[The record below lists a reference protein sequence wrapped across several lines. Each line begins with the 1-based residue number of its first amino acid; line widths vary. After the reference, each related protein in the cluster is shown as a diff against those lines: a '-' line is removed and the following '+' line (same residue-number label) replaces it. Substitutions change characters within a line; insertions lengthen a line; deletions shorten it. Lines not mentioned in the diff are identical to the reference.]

1 MDSLVRDIRYA
12 LRRLRKSPAFTAI
25 VVLTLALGIGANT
38 AIFSVVNAVLLR
50 ALPYREPDRL
60 VTINHFY
67 NNPELN
73 FLEAPVSAIGFR
85 DYRDKTQSFQAVAV
99 ETGWSANLTGDGDPE
114 RVPASRVSGEY
125 FRVLGVPPQL
135 GRTFGR
141 DEDEPGKNRVVVLS
155 DGLWRRVYG
164 ADRTAVGKSIQ
175 LNGESYTIL
184 GVMPPEFRAFFNRDA
199 DIWTPLALPPDQ
211 FTPNRYTN
219 EWLNL
224 TARLKPGVSLQQ
236 AQAEMRAFAD
246 NLRRQYPNQFGRT
259 WTLRV
264 KSINELATGKIRP
277 ALLVLLGAVG
287 FVLLIACANVAN
299 LLLARGAVRI
309 KEVAIRSALGAERWT
324 LVRQLLTES
333 VILALAGAVL
343 GLVLAWW
350 GVRSVAALA
359 PQLAGNGGI
368 TIDATVLLFTLAV
381 AIVTGLLFGLA
392 PAVQTSRTNLQATL
406 KEGGRTGA
414 ADAPGRVIRRALVV
428 GEVALALT
436 LLIGAGLLIKSVAR
450 LQRVQPGFNP
460 DNLLTFNIAL
470 PRAKYAS
477 DTAKAQF
484 FDQALARIAEVPGVV
499 SAGGTSN
506 MPFGGNW
513 STGSFNI
520 EGHTPGPNQPGPWGD
535 IRVVSPDFF
544 RTLRIPLKQ
553 GRVFT
558 TQDDAGSQPVAVID
572 DEFVRKYFRGQN
584 PIGRRIYF
592 GPAASDSVK
601 PRYITIV
608 GVVGHT
614 MHEALDADPRLQ
626 LYLSYRQP
634 QRFGAPSFMSIA
646 VRTQGDP
653 LKMTRAVRN
662 AVQTVDKD
670 MPISAVK
677 SMDELIDS
685 SVGQRRLSMILL
697 GTFSGIALLLASIG
711 IYGVM
716 SYSVAQRGR
725 EIGIRM
731 ALGAERGRVLAL
743 VVGQGMT
750 LAALGVGIGLLG
762 AFALTRLL
770 GSQLYSV
777 TPTDPGTFTAV
788 AGLLTAIALAATLPP
803 ALRATRVDPVVAL
816 REE

>member
-1 MDSLVRDIRYA
+1 MDSLLRDVRYGF
-12 LRRLRKSPAFTAI
+12 RRLRKSPAFTAI

-50 ALPYREPDRL
+50 ALPFREPDRL

-73 FLEAPVSAIGFR
+73 YLEAPVSAVGFR
-85 DYRDKTQSFQAVAV
+85 DYRDKTKSFQAVAV

-114 RVPASRVSGEY
+114 RVPASRVSGDY
-125 FRVLGVPPQL
+125 FRVLGVPAAL
-135 GRTFGR
+135 GRTFGP
-141 DEDEPGKNRVVVLS
+141 DEDQPGKNRVVVLS
-155 DGLWRRVYG
+155 DGLWRRVLG
-164 ADRTAVGKSIQ
+164 GERAAVGKSIQ
-175 LNGESYTIL
+175 LNGEAYTVL

-199 DIWTPLALPPDQ
+199 NIWTPLALTPEQ
-211 FTPNRYTN
+211 FRGYTN

-224 TARLKPGVSLQQ
+224 SARLKPGVALSQ
-236 AQAEMRAFAD
+236 AQAEMRTFAE
-246 NLRRQYPNQFGRT
+246 NLKREHPDDFGKS

-264 KSINELATGKIRP
+264 KSLDELATGKIRP

-333 VILALAGAVL
+333 IILALAGAVL

-350 GVRSVAALA
+350 GVKSVATLA
-359 PQLAGNGGI
+359 PQLAANGGI
-368 TIDATVLLFTLAV
+368 TIDAGVLLFTLAV

-406 KEGGRTGA
+406 KEGGRTGS
-414 ADAPGRVIRRALVV
+414 ADASGRVIRRVLVV

-460 DNLLTFNIAL
+460 DNLLTFNVAL
-470 PRAKYAS
+470 PRVKYAS
-477 DTAKAQF
+477 DTAKVQF

-499 SAGGTSN
+499 SVGGTHV
-506 MPFGGNW
+506 MPFSGSW

-520 EGHTPGPNQPGPWGD
+520 DGYTPGPNQPGPWGD
-535 IRVVSPDFF
+535 LRIVSPDFF
-544 RTLRIPLKQ
+544 RTLGIPLKQ

-558 TQDDAGSQPVAVID
+558 PQDDGRSQAVAVID
-572 DEFVRKYFRGQN
+572 EEFVKKYFRNQN
-584 PIGRRIYF
+584 PVGRRVYF
-592 GPAASDSVK
+592 GDATDSVK
-601 PRYITIV
+601 NYITIV

-614 MHEALDADPRLQ
+614 MHEGLDADPRLQ
-626 LYLSYRQP
+626 LYLPYRRP
-634 QRFGAPSFMSIA
+634 IPGWGALGAMSIA
-646 VRTQGDP
+646 VRAAGEP
-653 LKMTRAVRN
+653 LQLTRAVRN
-662 AVQTVDKD
+662 AVQSVDKD
-670 MPISAVK
+670 MPISNIK
-677 SMDELIDS
+677 SMDDLIGS
-685 SVGQRRLSMILL
+685 SVGQRRLTMILL

-716 SYSVAQRGR
+716 SYSVAQRAR
-725 EIGIRM
+725 EMGIRM
-731 ALGAERGRVLAL
+731 ALGAERGRVLGL
-743 VVGQGMT
+743 VVGQGMV
-750 LAALGVGIGLLG
+750 LAGLGVAIGLLG

-777 TPTDPGTFTAV
+777 TATDPGTFTAV
-788 AGLLTAIALAATLPP
+788 AALLTGIALAATLPP

>member
-1 MDSLVRDIRYA
+1 MDSFLRDIRYGV
-12 LRRLRKSPAFTAI
+12 RRLAKSPAFSAI

-38 AIFSVVNAVLLR
+38 AIFSVINAVLLR

-60 VTINHFY
+60 LTIYHFY
-67 NNPELN
+67 NSAELN

-85 DYRDKTQSFQAVAV
+85 DYRDKTTSFEAVAV
-99 ETGWSANLTGDGDPE
+99 ESGWSANLTGDGDPE
-114 RVPASRVSGEY
+114 RVPASRVSGDY
-125 FRVLGVPPQL
+125 FRVLGVPAAL

-155 DGLWRRVYG
+155 DGLWRRILG
-164 ADRTAVGKSIQ
+164 GQRSAIGKTIQ
-175 LNGESYTIL
+175 LNGESYTVL
-184 GVMPPEFRAFFNRDA
+184 GVMPPEFRSFFSGDA
-199 DIWTPLALPPDQ
+199 AIWTPLALGPDQ
-211 FTPNRYTN
+211 FSANNYTN

-224 TARLKPGVSLQQ
+224 TARLKPGVSQRQ
-236 AQAEMRAFAD
+236 AQAELTSFAN
-246 NLRRQYPNQFGRT
+246 NLKRTYTDQFGQS
-259 WTLRV
+259 WTLRA
-264 KSINELATGKIRP
+264 KSINEIATGKIRP
-277 ALLVLLGAVG
+277 TLLVLLGAVG

-309 KEVAIRSALGAERWT
+309 KEVAIRSALGAERWA
-324 LVRQLLTES
+324 LIRQLLTES
-333 VILALAGAVL
+333 VILSLVGAML

-359 PQLAGNGGI
+359 PQLAVNGGI
-368 TIDATVLLFTLAV
+368 TIDATVLLFTLGV
-381 AIVTGLLFGLA
+381 AILTGLLFGLA
-392 PAVQTSRTNLQATL
+392 PALQTSRTNLQSTL

-414 ADAPGRVIRRALVV
+414 ADASGRVIRRVLVV

-460 DNLLTFNIAL
+460 GNLLTFNISL
-470 PRAKYAS
+470 PRVKYAS
-477 DTAKAQF
+477 DTAKVQF
-484 FDQALARIAEVPGVV
+484 WDQALARIAETPGVIA
-499 SAGGTSN
+499 AGGTST
-506 MPFGGNW
+506 MPFGGSW

-520 EGHTPGPNQPGPWGD
+520 EGYTPGPKQPTPWGD

-544 RTLRIPLKQ
+544 RTLQIPIKQ

-558 TQDDAGSQPVAVID
+558 QQDDASSQAVAVID
-572 DEFVRKYFRGQN
+572 DELVKKYFRNQN
-584 PIGRRIYF
+584 PIGKRIYF
-592 GPAASDSVK
+592 GDDSN
-601 PRYITIV
+601 RTYISIV

-614 MHEALDADPRLQ
+614 MHEGLDADPRIQ

-634 QRFGAPSFMSIA
+634 PPAFGALPFMSLA
-646 VRTQGDP
+646 VRTAGDP

-662 AVQTVDKD
+662 SVQTVDKD
-670 MPISAVK
+670 IPLSAIK
-677 SMDELIDS
+677 SMDDLVGT

-697 GTFSGIALLLASIG
+697 GIFSGIALLLASIG

-716 SYSVAQRGR
+716 SYSVAQRAR
-725 EIGIRM
+725 EMGIRM
-731 ALGAERGRVLAL
+731 ALGAERGRVLGL
-743 VVGQGMT
+743 VVGQGMA
-750 LAALGVGIGLLG
+750 LVGLGVVIGLVG
-762 AFALTRLL
+762 ASALTRLL

-777 TPTDPGTFTAV
+777 APTDPGTFAGVAV
-788 AGLLTAIALAATLPP
+788 LLSGIALAATLPP